1 MEEITDP
8 NDLLCTK
15 NALDRHSQL
24 MNKYVWNTYSVLDI
38 ILNARKTF

>member
-15 NALDRHSQL
+15 NALDSQL

-38 ILNARKTF
+38 LLNARKTF

>member
-1 MEEITDP
+1 MEEVTDP

-38 ILNARKTF
+38 LLSARKTF

>member
-1 MEEITDP
+1 MEEITDL

-38 ILNARKTF
+38 LLSARKTF